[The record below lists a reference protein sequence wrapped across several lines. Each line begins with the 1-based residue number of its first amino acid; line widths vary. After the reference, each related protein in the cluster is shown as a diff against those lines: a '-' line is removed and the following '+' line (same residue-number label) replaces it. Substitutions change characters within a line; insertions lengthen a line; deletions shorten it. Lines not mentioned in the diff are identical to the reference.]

1 MGFHFYKTG
10 ISLWCDVFS
19 HIKIQ
24 SRLARTLFVKCM
36 CDISKDCKKAFH
48 EKRIKNISQINELIE
63 LYLVKNTK
71 TTKMLHTAMK
81 IWARESNYL

>member
-1 MGFHFYKTG
+1 
-10 ISLWCDVFS
+10 
-19 HIKIQ
+19 
-24 SRLARTLFVKCM
+24 M